1 MDKKKRWVQ
10 THRPVVRPGY
20 DHDITP
26 HERRSE
32 RPLSISEPKYD
43 KALPLKQQRLAGRS
57 WQMNVARRHARTS
70 VGM

>member
-26 HERRSE
+26 HEHRPE
-32 RPLSISEPKYD
+32 RPISTSPPKYD
-43 KALPLKQQRLAGRS
+43 KDLPLKQRRFVGRN
-57 WQMNVARRHARTS
+57 W
-70 VGM
+70 